1 MYADDTKIYR
11 EIRDKHDQEIL
22 QKDLDSLKAWSDQ
35 WLLKFHPKKCYS
47 ITIGKKED
55 NDYCNCDPFK
65 AKSCSLC
72 VKEGT
77 TTHKSN
83 RMRTVY

>member
-1 MYADDTKIYR
+1 MLPTAAEFLNSAYGAAMTSLHVLVVVEQDHYCWASSLFMNMT
-11 EIRDKHDQEIL
+11 DQPAPNFC
-22 QKDLDSLKAWSDQ
+22 D
-35 WLLKFHPKKCYS
+35 
-47 ITIGKKED
+47 
-55 NDYCNCDPFK
+55 CNCDPFK

>member
-1 MYADDTKIYR
+1 MYADDTKIYW

-35 WLLKFHPKKCYS
+35 WLLKFHPKKFYS

-55 NDYCNCDPFK
+55 NDYTYCITDNGTKYDMTQINSLS
-65 AKSCSLC
+65 AK
-72 VKEGT
+72 
-77 TTHKSN
+77 
-83 RMRTVY
+83 